1 MRVGRAPL
9 LGLLLAVSVSS
20 SSAAQ
25 ATDSTPPRLARGVE
39 RAAHAR
45 LKQKQQQ
52 RYDPYF
58 KKYSKRFFGPAFDW
72 RLFKAQGMAESE
84 LNPNAR
90 SYVGA
95 RGIMQLMP
103 STYAAIQSARPEF
116 KAIND
121 PQWNIA
127 AGIMHDS
134 YLWSLWQKG
143 IDGDDRSAFMFASYN
158 AGEGTIGRARRVA
171 SAAQLD
177 SARWQSIEQIAPT
190 VQRWRYRETL
200 GYVRKIRTN
209 YDTLRVQP

>member
-1 MRVGRAPL
+1 MRLAVLSGLAALAIAMPAARVSAQAADSAPL
-9 LGLLLAVSVSS
+9 RPSRKLERV
-20 SSAAQ
+20 AQ
-25 ATDSTPPRLARGVE
+25 QRLQ
-39 RAAHAR
+39 
-45 LKQKQQQ
+45 QKQQQ

-58 KKYSKRFFGPAFDW
+58 RKYSKRFFGVGFDW
-72 RLFKAQGMAESE
+72 RHFKAQGMAESD

-95 RGIMQLMP
+95 RGVMQLMP
-103 STYAAIQSARPEF
+103 STYKAIQTARPEF

-121 PQWNIA
+121 PEWNIA

-143 IDGDDRSAFMFASYN
+143 IDGDDRYAFMFASYN

-177 SARWQSIEQIAPT
+177 SARWVSIEQVAPS

-200 GYVRKIRTN
+200 GYVRRIRTN
-209 YDTLRVQP
+209 YDTLRTQP